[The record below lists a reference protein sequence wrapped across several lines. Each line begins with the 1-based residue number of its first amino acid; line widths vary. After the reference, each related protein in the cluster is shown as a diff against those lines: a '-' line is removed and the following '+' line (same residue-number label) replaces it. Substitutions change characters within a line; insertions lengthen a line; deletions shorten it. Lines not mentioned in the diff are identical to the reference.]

1 MFANNLIRINKPTS
15 HGVVVTGVEVIEA
28 ALGVVV
34 ISAVAEGVVHADSR
48 RLRAGNGNARAP
60 CVGIGILHYKL
71 SVGVINSRY
80 ISLKILAEDVIEAV
94 YTHAHG
100 STVLVVIVPNDGVVL
115 FLTRKLCAVV
125 EIFCGMDDIA
135 VAPLDLGL
143 SLTVKVVGEQERF
156 AVRDGQLFK
165 LSAVLPGHLHAVA
178 VVKGIAD
185 GIIRKRGRNAVNI
198 GGVALIFPVRIGVT
212 EAVGADNR
220 LPSENTA
227 ETCLDIVIF
236 SFNNISRAAVGVN
249 DLLAVYRRLAL
260 ISLAYVY
267 LGLKPAEVVIGVF
280 MFDVSGAV
288 GDFGYVAGGVVFV
301 PHEGGAEGVGGNAA
315 VGSVARGTEGKL
327 LVDICR
333 MGTCLKAEAPVI
345 KAVKIIVGIDE
356 SISVVGGYAYKVGI
370 TTVIIAYPSASV
382 NSFVPN
388 VLNAVVCVVG
398 HIGAVAVVSVKGG
411 YTADGIV
418 DIVGGEGGAGGVVD
432 HLTDVAVAVV
442 YPRGYVYG
450 RVGGRAFLY
459 TVVSTELVVEICDLV
474 AVAVDAF

>member
-1 MFANNLIRINKPTS
+1 M
-15 HGVVVTGVEVIEA
+15 
-28 ALGVVV
+28 
-34 ISAVAEGVVHADSR
+34 
-48 RLRAGNGNARAP
+48 
-60 CVGIGILHYKL
+60 
-71 SVGVINSRY
+71 
-80 ISLKILAEDVIEAV
+80 
-94 YTHAHG
+94 
-100 STVLVVIVPNDGVVL
+100 
-115 FLTRKLCAVV
+115 
-125 EIFCGMDDIA
+125 
-135 VAPLDLGL
+135 
-143 SLTVKVVGEQERF
+143 
-156 AVRDGQLFK
+156 
-165 LSAVLPGHLHAVA
+165 PGHLHAVA

-185 GIIRKRGRNAVNI
+185 GIIRKRGRNPVNVCGI
-198 GGVALIFPVRIGVT
+198 ALIFPARIGIT

-288 GDFGYVAGGVVFV
+288 GDLGYVAGGVVFI
-301 PHEGGAEGVGGNAA
+301 PHEGGAEGVGGDAA
-315 VGSVARGTEGKL
+315 VGSVARGTERKSFVNTRG
-327 LVDICR
+327 DPR
-333 MGTCLKAEAPVI
+333 GRGNNEASGF
-345 KAVKIIVGIDE
+345 KTVKIIVE
-356 SISVVGGYAYKVGI
+356 ISELIAVVGGCLNQVGI
-370 TTVIIAYPSASV
+370 ATVIIAYPSASV

-418 DIVGGEGGAGGVVD
+418 DIVGGEGGAGGVVG
-432 HLTDVAVAVV
+432 HFTDVAVAVV
-442 YPRGYVYG
+442 FPRSLVF
-450 RVGGRAFLY
+450 RRIRRGGFNNFDIP
-459 TVVSTELVVEICDLV
+459 TEFVVFVIDTV